1 MNTLRSEQIS
11 KHLYCAMSVI
21 ILCLLFICIPLI
33 VNSTQSY
40 LKAVRTSDE
49 LHALQEVAILANKI
63 SKERAPANKVL
74 SSTPE
79 EIHQRQ
85 QELEIYRKEVDQ
97 QFEHTAKVL
106 QQVGFPHLSQRLE
119 SAVRPSLEQGR
130 LQIDSYA
137 KIPWEQRNAQALDQ
151 AIAAM
156 FKAWDNCRIILK
168 GVVIASNTTSTSTS
182 QNNFISQILF
192 LSDLRDQAG
201 RAASTIMAYVT
212 FDQPIPAANLTRA
225 MQVQYRIHYLW
236 DLIGTLQPEEDK
248 TEEFNR
254 LHNAVD
260 TVFIQKGLPIVSS
273 LVEESIQQ
281 VPYHLTGTELT
292 NAMVDKFAT
301 VVDLQSHLLEYSNQV
316 AEREKSS
323 HLQQL
328 LWTVLLSFVSLGA
341 AIATMIFARKSVFQ
355 PLIEAR
361 QILFTLSENGDTKAL
376 SSNAHT
382 KSESLFTA
390 IQRLQQMLQ
399 QRDALEFRLKNIA
412 HSDPLTGLANRF
424 ALEEYTRFLESHPSQ
439 FSQTCLMIIDIDHF
453 KQVNDQYGHII
464 GDEVIQFVAQCLKD
478 NVRTSDLLVR
488 YGGDEF
494 LVLIEN
500 IDFDNARKIA
510 DKIRSEV
517 EGAYILSENGDQIQV
532 SVSVGGAIGA
542 QSWISLFTKADKA
555 LFVAK
560 GQGRN
565 AVAEV

>member
-130 LQIDSYA
+130 LHIDSYA
-137 KIPWEQRNAQALDQ
+137 KIPWDHRNAQALDQ

-156 FKAWDNCRIILK
+156 FKAWDSCRIILK
-168 GVVIASNTTSTSTS
+168 GVVIASNTTSTS

-212 FDQPIPAANLTRA
+212 FNQPIPAANLTRA

-260 TVFIQKGLPIVSS
+260 TVFIQKGLPIVSR
-273 LVEESIQQ
+273 LVEESVQQ

-301 VVDLQSHLLEYSNQV
+301 VVDLQSYLLEYSNQV

-517 EGAYILSENGDQIQV
+517 EDAYILSENGDQIQV
-532 SVSVGGAIGA
+532 SVSVGVAIGA

>member
-1 MNTLRSEQIS
+1 
-11 KHLYCAMSVI
+11 MSVI

-74 SSTPE
+74 SSTSE

-156 FKAWDNCRIILK
+156 FKAWDSCRTILK
-168 GVVIASNTTSTSTS
+168 GVVIASNTTSTS

-201 RAASTIMAYVT
+201 RAASIIMAYVT

-225 MQVQYRIHYLW
+225 MQLQYRIHYLW

-301 VVDLQSHLLEYSNQV
+301 VVDLQSYLLEYSNQV

-517 EGAYILSENGDQIQV
+517 EDAYILSENGDQIQV
-532 SVSVGGAIGA
+532 SVSVGVAIGA

>member
-156 FKAWDNCRIILK
+156 FKAWDSCRTILK
-168 GVVIASNTTSTSTS
+168 GVVIASNTTSTS

-201 RAASTIMAYVT
+201 RAASIIMAYVT

-281 VPYHLTGTELT
+281 APYHLTGTELT

-301 VVDLQSHLLEYSNQV
+301 VVDLQSYLLEYSNQV

-328 LWTVLLSFVSLGA
+328 LWTVLLSFVSVGA

-532 SVSVGGAIGA
+532 SVSVGVAIGA

>member
-130 LQIDSYA
+130 LQIDRYA

-156 FKAWDNCRIILK
+156 FKAWDSCRTILK
-168 GVVIASNTTSTSTS
+168 GVVIASNTTSTS

-201 RAASTIMAYVT
+201 RAASIIMAYVT

-301 VVDLQSHLLEYSNQV
+301 VVDLQSYLLEYSNQV

-517 EGAYILSENGDQIQV
+517 EDAYILSENGDQIQV
-532 SVSVGGAIGA
+532 SVSVGVAIGA

>member
-301 VVDLQSHLLEYSNQV
+301 VVDLQSYLLEYSNQV

-341 AIATMIFARKSVFQ
+341 AIVTMIFARKSVFQ

-532 SVSVGGAIGA
+532 SVSVGVAIGA

>member
-119 SAVRPSLEQGR
+119 STVRPSLEQGR
-130 LQIDSYA
+130 LQIDRYA

-156 FKAWDNCRIILK
+156 FKAWDSCRTILK
-168 GVVIASNTTSTSTS
+168 GVVIASNTTSTS

-301 VVDLQSHLLEYSNQV
+301 VVDLQSYLLEYSNQV

-532 SVSVGGAIGA
+532 SVSVGVAIGA

>member
-74 SSTPE
+74 SSTSE

-156 FKAWDNCRIILK
+156 FKAWDSCRTILK
-168 GVVIASNTTSTSTS
+168 GVVIASNTTSTS

-201 RAASTIMAYVT
+201 RAASIIMAYVT

-248 TEEFNR
+248 TEEFNQ

-301 VVDLQSHLLEYSNQV
+301 VVDLQSYLLDYSNQV

-517 EGAYILSENGDQIQV
+517 EDAYILSENGDQIQV
-532 SVSVGGAIGA
+532 SVSVGVAIGA

>member
-130 LQIDSYA
+130 LHIDSYA

-156 FKAWDNCRIILK
+156 FKAWDSCRTILK
-168 GVVIASNTTSTSTS
+168 GVVIASNTTSTS

-201 RAASTIMAYVT
+201 RAASIIMAYVT
-212 FDQPIPAANLTRA
+212 FEQPIPAANLTRA

-301 VVDLQSHLLEYSNQV
+301 VVDLQSYLLEYSNQV

-517 EGAYILSENGDQIQV
+517 EDAYILSENGDQIQV
-532 SVSVGGAIGA
+532 SVSVGVAIGA
-542 QSWISLFTKADKA
+542 PSWISLFTKADKA

>member
-74 SSTPE
+74 SSTLE

-156 FKAWDNCRIILK
+156 FKAWDSCRTILK
-168 GVVIASNTTSTSTS
+168 GVVIASNTTSTS

-201 RAASTIMAYVT
+201 RAASIIMAYVT

-301 VVDLQSHLLEYSNQV
+301 VVDLQSYLLEYSNQV

-328 LWTVLLSFVSLGA
+328 LWTVLLSFVSVGA

-517 EGAYILSENGDQIQV
+517 EDAYILSENGDQIQV
-532 SVSVGGAIGA
+532 SVSVGVAIGA

>member
-156 FKAWDNCRIILK
+156 FKAWDSCRTILK
-168 GVVIASNTTSTSTS
+168 GVVIASNTTSTS

-301 VVDLQSHLLEYSNQV
+301 VVDLQSYLLEYSNQV

-532 SVSVGGAIGA
+532 SVSVGVAIGA
-542 QSWISLFTKADKA
+542 PSWISLFTKADKA

>member
-156 FKAWDNCRIILK
+156 FKAWDSCRTILK
-168 GVVIASNTTSTSTS
+168 GVVIASNTTSTS

-301 VVDLQSHLLEYSNQV
+301 VVDLQSYLLEYSNQV

-376 SSNAHT
+376 SSNAYT

-439 FSQTCLMIIDIDHF
+439 FSQTCLMIIDIDYF
-453 KQVNDQYGHII
+453 KQVNDQHGHII

-517 EGAYILSENGDQIQV
+517 EDAYILSENGDQIQV
-532 SVSVGGAIGA
+532 SVSVGVAIGA

>member
-40 LKAVRTSDE
+40 FKAVRTSDE

-74 SSTPE
+74 SSTSE

-156 FKAWDNCRIILK
+156 FKAWDSCRTILK
-168 GVVIASNTTSTSTS
+168 GVVIASNTTSTS

-201 RAASTIMAYVT
+201 RAASIIMAYVT

-248 TEEFNR
+248 TEEFNQ

-301 VVDLQSHLLEYSNQV
+301 VVDLQSYLLDYSNQV

-532 SVSVGGAIGA
+532 SVSVGVAIGA

>member
-1 MNTLRSEQIS
+1 
-11 KHLYCAMSVI
+11 MSVI

-156 FKAWDNCRIILK
+156 FKAWDSCRTILK
-168 GVVIASNTTSTSTS
+168 GVVIASNTTSTS

-201 RAASTIMAYVT
+201 RAASIIMAYVT

-301 VVDLQSHLLEYSNQV
+301 VVDLQSYLLEYSNQV

-453 KQVNDQYGHII
+453 KQVNDQHGHII

-517 EGAYILSENGDQIQV
+517 EDAYILSENGDQIQV
-532 SVSVGGAIGA
+532 SVSVGVAIGA

>member
-130 LQIDSYA
+130 LHIDSYA

-156 FKAWDNCRIILK
+156 FKAWDSCRTILK
-168 GVVIASNTTSTSTS
+168 GVVIASNTTSTS

-201 RAASTIMAYVT
+201 RAASIIMAYVT
-212 FDQPIPAANLTRA
+212 FDQPIPAVNLTRA

-236 DLIGTLQPEEDK
+236 DLIGILQPEEDK

-301 VVDLQSHLLEYSNQV
+301 VVDLQSYLLEYSNQV

-517 EGAYILSENGDQIQV
+517 EDAYILSENGDQIQV
-532 SVSVGGAIGA
+532 SVSVGVAIGA

>member
-74 SSTPE
+74 SSTSE

-156 FKAWDNCRIILK
+156 FKAWDSCRTILK
-168 GVVIASNTTSTSTS
+168 GVVIASNTTSTS

-301 VVDLQSHLLEYSNQV
+301 VVDLQSYLLEYSNQV

-376 SSNAHT
+376 SSNTHT

-453 KQVNDQYGHII
+453 KQVNDQYGHIV

-517 EGAYILSENGDQIQV
+517 EDAYILSENGDQIQV
-532 SVSVGGAIGA
+532 SVSVGVAIGA

>member
-1 MNTLRSEQIS
+1 MNTLRSEQII

-130 LQIDSYA
+130 LHIDSYA

-156 FKAWDNCRIILK
+156 FKAWDSCRTILK
-168 GVVIASNTTSTSTS
+168 GVVIASNTTSTS

-201 RAASTIMAYVT
+201 RAASIIMAYVT

-225 MQVQYRIHYLW
+225 MQLQYRIHYLW

-301 VVDLQSHLLEYSNQV
+301 VVDLQSYLLEYSNQV

-453 KQVNDQYGHII
+453 KQVNDQHGHII

-517 EGAYILSENGDQIQV
+517 EDAYILSENGDQIQV
-532 SVSVGGAIGA
+532 SVSVGVAIGA

>member
-130 LQIDSYA
+130 LHIDSYA

-156 FKAWDNCRIILK
+156 FKAWDSCRTILK
-168 GVVIASNTTSTSTS
+168 GVVIASNTTSTS

-201 RAASTIMAYVT
+201 RAASIIMAYVT

-225 MQVQYRIHYLW
+225 MQLQYRIHYLW

-301 VVDLQSHLLEYSNQV
+301 VVDLQSYLLEYSNQV

-453 KQVNDQYGHII
+453 KQVNDQHGHII

-517 EGAYILSENGDQIQV
+517 EDAYILSENGDQIQV
-532 SVSVGGAIGA
+532 SVSVGVAIGA

>member
-130 LQIDSYA
+130 LHIDSYA

-156 FKAWDNCRIILK
+156 FKAWDSCRTILK
-168 GVVIASNTTSTSTS
+168 GVVIASNTTSTS

-301 VVDLQSHLLEYSNQV
+301 VVDLQSYLLEYSNQV

-532 SVSVGGAIGA
+532 SVSVGVAIGA

>member
-156 FKAWDNCRIILK
+156 FKAWDSCRTILK
-168 GVVIASNTTSTSTS
+168 GVVIASNTTSTS

-301 VVDLQSHLLEYSNQV
+301 VVDLQSYLLEYSNQV

-323 HLQQL
+323 HFQQL

-376 SSNAHT
+376 SSNAYT

-439 FSQTCLMIIDIDHF
+439 FSQTCLMIIDIDYF
-453 KQVNDQYGHII
+453 KQVNDQHGHII

-517 EGAYILSENGDQIQV
+517 EDAYILSENGDQIQV
-532 SVSVGGAIGA
+532 SVSVGVAIGA

>member
-106 QQVGFPHLSQRLE
+106 QQVGLPHLSQRLE
-119 SAVRPSLEQGR
+119 STVRPSLEQGR

-156 FKAWDNCRIILK
+156 FKAWDSCRTILK
-168 GVVIASNTTSTSTS
+168 GVVIASNTTSTS

-301 VVDLQSHLLEYSNQV
+301 VVDLQSYLLEYSNQV

-341 AIATMIFARKSVFQ
+341 AIVTMIFARKSVFQ

-532 SVSVGGAIGA
+532 SVSVGVAIGA

>member
-156 FKAWDNCRIILK
+156 FKAWDSCRTILK
-168 GVVIASNTTSTSTS
+168 GVVIASNTTSTS

-201 RAASTIMAYVT
+201 RAASIIMAYVT

-225 MQVQYRIHYLW
+225 MQLQYRIHYLW

-301 VVDLQSHLLEYSNQV
+301 VVDLQSYLLEYSNQV

-328 LWTVLLSFVSLGA
+328 LWTVLLSFVSVGA

-517 EGAYILSENGDQIQV
+517 EDAYILSENGDQIQV
-532 SVSVGGAIGA
+532 SVSVGVAIGA

>member
-40 LKAVRTSDE
+40 LKAVRTFDE

-156 FKAWDNCRIILK
+156 FKAWDSCRTILK
-168 GVVIASNTTSTSTS
+168 GVVIASNTTSTS

-301 VVDLQSHLLEYSNQV
+301 VVDLQSYLLEYSNQV

-517 EGAYILSENGDQIQV
+517 EDAYILSENGDQIQV
-532 SVSVGGAIGA
+532 SVSVGVAIGA

>member
-137 KIPWEQRNAQALDQ
+137 KIPWEHRNAQALDQ

-156 FKAWDNCRIILK
+156 FKAWDSCRIILK
-168 GVVIASNTTSTSTS
+168 GVVIASNTTSTS

-212 FDQPIPAANLTRA
+212 FEQPIPAANLTRA

-301 VVDLQSHLLEYSNQV
+301 VVDLQSYLLEYSNQV

-532 SVSVGGAIGA
+532 SVSVGVAIGA

>member
-1 MNTLRSEQIS
+1 MDTLRSEQIS

-156 FKAWDNCRIILK
+156 FKAWDSCRTILK
-168 GVVIASNTTSTSTS
+168 GVVIASNTTSTS

-201 RAASTIMAYVT
+201 RAASIIMAYVT

-301 VVDLQSHLLEYSNQV
+301 VVDLQSYLLEYSNQV

-517 EGAYILSENGDQIQV
+517 EDAYILSENGDQIQV
-532 SVSVGGAIGA
+532 SVSVGVAIGA

>member
-74 SSTPE
+74 SSTSE

-156 FKAWDNCRIILK
+156 FKAWDSCRTILK
-168 GVVIASNTTSTSTS
+168 GVVIASNTTSTS

-201 RAASTIMAYVT
+201 RAASIIMAYVT

-301 VVDLQSHLLEYSNQV
+301 VVDLQSYLLEYSNQV

-453 KQVNDQYGHII
+453 KQVNDQYGHIV

-517 EGAYILSENGDQIQV
+517 EDAYILSENGDQIQV
-532 SVSVGGAIGA
+532 SVSVGVAIGA

>member
-74 SSTPE
+74 SSTSE

-156 FKAWDNCRIILK
+156 FKAWDSCRTILK
-168 GVVIASNTTSTSTS
+168 GVVIASNTTSTS

-201 RAASTIMAYVT
+201 RAASIIMAYVT

-301 VVDLQSHLLEYSNQV
+301 VVDLQSYLLEYSNQV

-328 LWTVLLSFVSLGA
+328 LWTVLLSFVSVGA

-453 KQVNDQYGHII
+453 KQVNDQYGHIV

-517 EGAYILSENGDQIQV
+517 EDAYILSENGDQIQV
-532 SVSVGGAIGA
+532 SVSVGVAIGA

>member
-156 FKAWDNCRIILK
+156 FKAWDSCRTILK
-168 GVVIASNTTSTSTS
+168 GVVIASNTTSTS

-301 VVDLQSHLLEYSNQV
+301 VVDLQSYLLEYSNQV

-341 AIATMIFARKSVFQ
+341 AIVTMIFARKSVFQ

-532 SVSVGGAIGA
+532 SVSVGVAIGA

>member
-156 FKAWDNCRIILK
+156 FKAWDSCRTILK
-168 GVVIASNTTSTSTS
+168 GVVIASNTTSTS

-201 RAASTIMAYVT
+201 RAASIIMAYVT
-212 FDQPIPAANLTRA
+212 FEQPIPAANLTRA

-301 VVDLQSHLLEYSNQV
+301 VVDLQSYLLEYSNQV

-517 EGAYILSENGDQIQV
+517 EDAYILSENGDQIQV
-532 SVSVGGAIGA
+532 SVSVGVAIGA

>member
-156 FKAWDNCRIILK
+156 FKTWDSCRTILK
-168 GVVIASNTTSTSTS
+168 GVVIASNTTSTS

-201 RAASTIMAYVT
+201 RAASIIMAYVT

-260 TVFIQKGLPIVSS
+260 TIFIQKGLPIVSS

-301 VVDLQSHLLEYSNQV
+301 VVDLQSYLLEYSNQV

-517 EGAYILSENGDQIQV
+517 EDAYILSENGDQIQV
-532 SVSVGGAIGA
+532 SVSVGVAIGA
-542 QSWISLFTKADKA
+542 PSWISLFTKADKA

>member
-130 LQIDSYA
+130 LQVDSYA

-156 FKAWDNCRIILK
+156 FKAWDSCRTILK
-168 GVVIASNTTSTSTS
+168 GVVIASNTTSTS

-301 VVDLQSHLLEYSNQV
+301 VVDLQSYLLEYSNQV

-517 EGAYILSENGDQIQV
+517 EDAYILSENGDQIQV
-532 SVSVGGAIGA
+532 SVSVGVAIGA

>member
-156 FKAWDNCRIILK
+156 FKAWDSCRTILK
-168 GVVIASNTTSTSTS
+168 GVVIASNTTSTS

-201 RAASTIMAYVT
+201 RAASIIMAYVT

-281 VPYHLTGTELT
+281 APYHLTGTELT

-301 VVDLQSHLLEYSNQV
+301 VVDLQSYLLEYSNQV

-453 KQVNDQYGHII
+453 KQVNDQYGHIV

-517 EGAYILSENGDQIQV
+517 EDAYILSENGDQIQV
-532 SVSVGGAIGA
+532 SVSVGVAIGA

>member
-156 FKAWDNCRIILK
+156 FKAWDSCRIILK
-168 GVVIASNTTSTSTS
+168 GVVIASNTTSTS

-212 FDQPIPAANLTRA
+212 FNQPIPAANLTRA

-260 TVFIQKGLPIVSS
+260 TVFIQKGLPIVSR
-273 LVEESIQQ
+273 LVEESVQQ

-301 VVDLQSHLLEYSNQV
+301 VVDLQSYLLEYSNQV

-532 SVSVGGAIGA
+532 SVSVGVAIGA

>member
-168 GVVIASNTTSTSTS
+168 GVVIASNTTSTS

-532 SVSVGGAIGA
+532 SVSVGVAIGA

>member
-156 FKAWDNCRIILK
+156 FKAWDSCRTILK
-168 GVVIASNTTSTSTS
+168 GVVIASNTTSTS

-248 TEEFNR
+248 TEEFKR

-301 VVDLQSHLLEYSNQV
+301 VVDLQSYLLEYSNQV

-517 EGAYILSENGDQIQV
+517 EDAYILSENGDQIQV
-532 SVSVGGAIGA
+532 SVSVGVAIGA

>member
-156 FKAWDNCRIILK
+156 FKAWDSCRTILK
-168 GVVIASNTTSTSTS
+168 GVVIASNTTSTS

-201 RAASTIMAYVT
+201 RAASIIMAYVT

-301 VVDLQSHLLEYSNQV
+301 VVDLQSYLLEYSNQV

-376 SSNAHT
+376 SSNAYT

-439 FSQTCLMIIDIDHF
+439 FSQTCLMIIDIDYF
-453 KQVNDQYGHII
+453 KQVNDQYGHIV

-517 EGAYILSENGDQIQV
+517 EDAYILSENGDQIQV
-532 SVSVGGAIGA
+532 SVSVGVAIGA

>member
-137 KIPWEQRNAQALDQ
+137 KIPWDHRNAQALDQ

-156 FKAWDNCRIILK
+156 FKAWDSCRTILK
-168 GVVIASNTTSTSTS
+168 GVVIASNTTSTS

-212 FDQPIPAANLTRA
+212 FNQPIPAANLTRA

-260 TVFIQKGLPIVSS
+260 TVFIQKGLPIVSR
-273 LVEESIQQ
+273 LVEESVQQ

-301 VVDLQSHLLEYSNQV
+301 VVDLQSYLLEYSNQV

-328 LWTVLLSFVSLGA
+328 LWTVLLSFVSVGA

-517 EGAYILSENGDQIQV
+517 EDAYILSENGDQIQV
-532 SVSVGGAIGA
+532 SVSVGVAIGA
-542 QSWISLFTKADKA
+542 PSWISLFTKADKA